1 MLSFLESSKGDSA
14 MKDLGK
20 AISTVAVWGGTVA
33 LSYMF
38 HQFQILTG
46 FGAFLMVLGAI
57 LLTAALWKLD
67 I

>member
-1 MLSFLESSKGDSA
+1 